1 MALFYRSL
9 ASKILM
15 FCFQNIKNEK
25 YRNNLLF
32 NLFLPC
38 YNGGS
43 QKKGGFVMRTEKEV
57 PMRRAMHS
65 YPYLIGL
72 MTFGVLTGVV
82 QILVFL
88 DCFFP
93 LITYTADAV
102 SSVMSTCSEVLA
114 GLYGITLTGYIFF
127 ADRFQNTS
135 KEDESL
141 YDAVQALL
149 LRYNHMAGFIS
160 LLCLICI
167 VLAEGIVLY
176 GTNTLLHPTLYR
188 FWVNETLLVSVS
200 TFNFILY
207 FVISVLDPH
216 KVNRI
221 SSQKKAKISE
231 DRNAG
236 DPDEFLAVWGE
247 IEQNLLSLREELIA
261 KMRFI
266 PGAGKG
272 KPQLVQTLEVLRNYG
287 RINHSLWRKLD
298 RLRQYHNLSLH
309 DINMGV
315 SQEMCDL
322 AKDVLAELESKK

>member
-1 MALFYRSL
+1 MNTRKDRVIRRSL
-9 ASKILM
+9 S
-15 FCFQNIKNEK
+15 
-25 YRNNLLF
+25 R
-32 NLFLPC
+32 
-38 YNGGS
+38 
-43 QKKGGFVMRTEKEV
+43 
-57 PMRRAMHS
+57 
-65 YPYLIGL
+65 YPHLIGIFSFCIL
-72 MTFGVLTGVV
+72 VGIV
-82 QILVFL
+82 QILIIL

-93 LITYTADAV
+93 LISYETDAV

-160 LLCLICI
+160 LMCLVCI

-176 GTNTLLHPTLYR
+176 GTNTLLPQGLHR
-188 FWVNETLLVSVS
+188 FWINETLLLSFS

-231 DRNAG
+231 DKTTGN
-236 DPDEFLAVWGE
+236 PEEFMEVWAQ
-247 IEQNLLSLREELIA
+247 IEENLFTIREELIS

-266 PGAGKG
+266 PGAGRG

-287 RINHSLWRKLD
+287 RINHNLWRQLD
-298 RLRQYHNLSLH
+298 KLRQYHNLSIH
-309 DINMGV
+309 DVNMAV

-322 AKDVLAELESKK
+322 AKEVLNELEKKKRN

>member
-1 MALFYRSL
+1 MNKL
-9 ASKILM
+9 
-15 FCFQNIKNEK
+15 NEPRIPK
-25 YRNNLLF
+25 PIHR
-32 NLFLPC
+32 
-38 YNGGS
+38 
-43 QKKGGFVMRTEKEV
+43 
-57 PMRRAMHS
+57 
-65 YPYLIGL
+65 YPYLVGL
-72 MTFGVLTGVV
+72 LSFGILAGILQVLVV
-82 QILVFL
+82 L

-93 LITYTADAV
+93 LIEYAPDAV

-160 LLCLICI
+160 LLCLVCT
-167 VLAEGIVLY
+167 VLAEGVVLY
-176 GTNTLLHPTLYR
+176 GTNTLLPASLYR
-188 FWVNETLLVSVS
+188 FWVNETLLLSVS
-200 TFNFILY
+200 TFNLILY

-216 KVNRI
+216 KINRI

-231 DRNAG
+231 DQTAG
-236 DPDEFLAVWGE
+236 DPDEFMAVWGE
-247 IEQNLLSLREELIA
+247 IEQNLLSLQEDLIA

-266 PGAGKG
+266 PGAGRG

-287 RINHSLWRKLD
+287 RINHNLWRKLD
-298 RLRQYHNLSLH
+298 KLRQYHNLSLH
-309 DINMGV
+309 DVNLAV

-322 AKDVLAELESKK
+322 AKDVLTELEKKK

>member
-1 MALFYRSL
+1 MR
-9 ASKILM
+9 K
-15 FCFQNIKNEK
+15 EE
-25 YRNNLLF
+25 
-32 NLFLPC
+32 
-38 YNGGS
+38 GS
-43 QKKGGFVMRTEKEV
+43 MV
-57 PMRRAMHS
+57 RAMHR
-65 YPYLIGL
+65 YPYLIGIISV
-72 MTFGVLTGVV
+72 GILTGVV
-82 QILVFL
+82 QILLIL

-93 LITYTADAV
+93 LIEYAPDAV
-102 SSVMSTCSEVLA
+102 SSVMSTCSEVIA

-160 LLCLICI
+160 LMCLVCI

-176 GTNTLLHPTLYR
+176 GSNTLLPFGLHR
-188 FWVNETLLVSVS
+188 FWINETLLLCFS
-200 TFNFILY
+200 TFNLILY

-231 DRNAG
+231 DQTAG
-236 DPDEFLAVWGE
+236 DAEAFMADWKA
-247 IEQNLLSLREELIA
+247 IEDSLVALWEDLLS

-272 KPQLVQTLEVLRNYG
+272 KPQMVQTLEVLRNYG
-287 RINHSLWRKLD
+287 RINHNLWRKLD
-298 RLRQYHNLSLH
+298 KLRQYRNLSLH
-309 DINMGV
+309 DVNMAV
-315 SQEMCDL
+315 SQEMCEL
-322 AKDVLAELESKK
+322 AKTVRAELESKKQ